1 MLMLSFIPI
10 MTKWVIKNPTPMAL
24 AMYGIVYLLVQ
35 MCIFWVFVVGNYEY
49 IHKEAVWQTAL
60 VRTLTI
66 GLPLAI
72 ILILL
77 PKITLLIYLVLPIA
91 SFLTP
96 DKTRHQ
102 FRHYRKR

>member
-1 MLMLSFIPI
+1 

-60 VRTLTI
+60 VRTLTNWF
-66 GLPLAI
+66 AFSHNFN
-72 ILILL
+72 
-77 PKITLLIYLVLPIA
+77 
-91 SFLTP
+91 SFT
-96 DKTRHQ
+96 
-102 FRHYRKR
+102 